1 MSDKNDNNGILDFPN
16 SEGAD
21 NVKKNDI
28 KDNALVPSNNKL
40 SEIKEDSE
48 LVVKKEETKA
58 LDTVKKVETKLAE
71 TDNETKSF
79 NLAVQEKKEK
89 DISSDKVNGTKKE
102 ENKEALNKKKKNL
115 ILKILLWVGV
125 SILGLVCGLII
136 FGVWYSNYLFSKI
149 EFIEPEQ
156 VNQTIVNDV
165 GETVVIKE
173 ITETTEIEYI
183 EEETIHNYLL
193 IGIDSRSKYYS
204 EDGTGG
210 LSDVNMILSI
220 DSSKGTI
227 KLVSIARDSYANIP
241 GYNNPAKINSAM
253 SRGGPELLKATVESN
268 LRLTLDGYAYVNF
281 YNMAAVIDAVGGVY
295 IDVTRS
301 ELYADHGLNDC
312 LREVNA
318 LYGYDGSYQQV
329 NQTGYIWVN
338 GRQAVAYS
346 RIRYVGNGDY
356 ERSERQVE
364 VLRSLLDQFMALSVT
379 GKAAAIDDILSCIS
393 TNVSQEE
400 ITKYAFEFLPSLS
413 NIELQY
419 IQLPIEGCFNSGM
432 YGDEWSIR
440 PNWNAMIPYVQK
452 FFYGESIDFDRVTEI
467 NHAPSDDRCPTDID
481 LNDLLR

>member
-1 MSDKNDNNGILDFPN
+1 MADSNDNNSFIDFPN
-16 SEGAD
+16 SD
-21 NVKKNDI
+21 SKKSSN
-28 KDNALVPSNNKL
+28 KDVSNSEKALVEVKSNGKDL
-40 SEIKEDSE
+40 AGIKEDKS
-48 LVVKKEETKA
+48 LVEKKKDSLTPVKKSVTEIA
-58 LDTVKKVETKLAE
+58 SS
-71 TDNETKSF
+71 DNETKSF
-79 NLAVQEKKEK
+79 SLPATDV
-89 DISSDKVNGTKKE
+89 KKE
-102 ENKEALNKKKKNL
+102 EADNTSKENPELEAKRKLKKR

-125 SILGLVCGLII
+125 SILGLICGLII
-136 FGVWYSNYLFSKI
+136 FGVWYTNYLFSQI
-149 EFIEPEQ
+149 DFIEPEQ
-156 VNQTIVNDV
+156 VNQTIVNEV

-193 IGIDSRSKYYS
+193 IGIDSRSRNYT

-210 LSDVNMILSI
+210 LSDVNMILSV
-220 DSSKGTI
+220 DTSKGTI

-241 GYNNPAKINSAM
+241 GFNNPAKINSAM

-268 LRLTLDGYAYVNF
+268 LRITLDGYAYVNF

-318 LYGYDGSYQQV
+318 LYGYDASYQQV
-329 NQTGYIWVN
+329 NQTGTIWVN

-364 VLRSLLDQFMALSVT
+364 VLRSLLNQFMALSVT

-393 TNVSQEE
+393 TNVSQED
-400 ITKYAFEFLPSLS
+400 ITKYAFEFLPSLT

-419 IQLPIEGCFNSGM
+419 MQLPIQGCFNSGM

-440 PNWNAMIPYVQK
+440 PNWNAMIPYVQQ
-452 FFYGESIDFDRVTEI
+452 FFYGESIDFDRVTDI
-467 NHAPSDDRCPTDID
+467 NHAPSDESCPTDID
-481 LNDLLR
+481 LEELMR